1 MDEQKETEVVK
12 TPEVAKAP
20 PKVENMKI
28 TIEPKHNCKKCYG
41 TGRLGFINGDQNNP
55 MICDCVMKVYKKIQ
69 EQQKRVRVIHKPE
82 AKPVDVQATTPAPA
96 APVESPPV
104 QG

>member
-1 MDEQKETEVVK
+1 MDEQKENEVVK
-12 TPEVAKAP
+12 TP

-69 EQQKRVRVIHKPE
+69 EQQRRVKVIHKPE
-82 AKPVDVQATTPAPA
+82 VKPAEVVEVKPTEIV
-96 APVESPPV
+96 PVTESVPPV